1 MARILVIEDD
11 QITRELIELYLRREG
26 HEVESMED
34 GLAALDRALAAP
46 PELVISDLNLPGL
59 GGFAILSALR
69 ADARTA
75 GVKVVLMSASFEPG
89 QAVPPGA
96 QAADAIMSK
105 HIRSADLMA
114 TVRRALGA
122 SPGT

>member
-1 MARILVIEDD
+1 MPRILVIEDD

-26 HEVESMED
+26 HAVESFED
-34 GLAALDRALAAP
+34 GQRALDHALAAP
-46 PELVISDLNLPGL
+46 PDLVISDLNLPGL

-69 ADARTA
+69 ADARTKS
-75 GVKVVLMSASFEPG
+75 VKVVLMSASFEPG

-96 QAADAIMSK
+96 KQADAIMSK

-122 SPGT
+122 